1 MNNYLNTL
9 NPRQREAVETVKGPV
24 LIMAGAGSGKT
35 KALTCRIAYMLEQG
49 IYPNEILAIT
59 FTNKA
64 AQEMRERVH
73 NLVGPAADRI
83 WMYTFHSFGARF
95 LRREIASYPP
105 YTDRFTIYDSDDSKT
120 LVKNCLKEL
129 NLDDKQYQP
138 NAMQNRISSAKNQL
152 IDPKKYRELAG
163 SNFFNL

>member
-1 MNNYLNTL
+1 
-9 NPRQREAVETVKGPV
+9 
-24 LIMAGAGSGKT
+24 
-35 KALTCRIAYMLEQG
+35 
-49 IYPNEILAIT
+49 
-59 FTNKA
+59 
-64 AQEMRERVH
+64 
-73 NLVGPAADRI
+73 
-83 WMYTFHSFGARF
+83 MYTFHSFGARF

-163 SNFFNL
+163 SNLQPERRRMYMSSMTST